1 MYYRWVLGSRKC
13 TSLVG
18 LRAVGAIENLAPKD
32 VLYGSEK
39 RERRCRRGGNGDVN
53 FSVR

>member
-1 MYYRWVLGSRKC
+1 MYYPWVLGSRKC
-13 TSLVG
+13 TGLVG
-18 LRAVGAIENLAPKD
+18 LRAVGAIENAAPKD

-39 RERRCRRGGNGDVN
+39 RERTCPSSGNGDVN